1 MLIKRDLRTQITRL
15 KRCKAEGPASSSGDG
30 PSGGDEPYKKRMRPD
45 AAQLAPATL
54 VSGAGVQVEVVGRS
68 SRSRARAIPSRFN
81 DSVLID
87 GHNKEKSS
95 SKSISEI
102 DFSDK
107 EENSPKGDIV
117 LVPKSSKLKIVR
129 NHASSLEA
137 DKEEPHLIERVMEP
151 RKRDDP
157 CLPEELE
164 VGEVVWAKS
173 SKASPPW
180 PAIVIDPREHAPEV
194 VLNACVP
201 SAICVMYFGHSASGN
216 RVSESF
222 IVLFFILARNLIV

>member
-30 PSGGDEPYKKRMRPD
+30 PSGSDEPFKKRMR
-45 AAQLAPATL
+45 AETVQLAPAL
-54 VSGAGVQVEVVGRS
+54 SVSSAGVEVEAVGRS
-68 SRSRARAIPSRFN
+68 SRSRARSVPSRFK
-81 DSVLID
+81 DTDVVD
-87 GHNKEKSS
+87 RRTKEELS
-95 SKSISEI
+95 SKSSPDINS
-102 DFSDK
+102 SDK
-107 EENSPKGDIV
+107 NENSSNGDIV
-117 LVPKSSKLKIVR
+117 LPKSSKSKTIVPKR
-129 NHASSLEA
+129 ANSSEA
-137 DKEEPHLIERVMEP
+137 DQGEPSLIERVTGS

-157 CLPEELE
+157 CLLVELE

-180 PAIVIDPREHAPEV
+180 PAIITDPRAHAPQV

-201 SAICVMYFGHSASGN
+201 SAVCVMYFGHAANGN

-222 IVLFFILARNLIV
+222 FVFFI